1 MTDALVT
8 RGLTKT
14 YGGVAAVDHLDLRV
28 PAGLLYGFLGPN
40 GAGKT
45 TTIRMLLGLI
55 HPTSGSAEVLGEAVS
70 PGRGTAV
77 LRRVGALVEEPAAYR
92 YLSGRRNLEYFA
104 RVAGPRDDARRRL
117 ARVDE
122 VLALV
127 DLTAAAGKRVRA
139 YSQGMRQRLGI
150 ARALLGA
157 PEVLVLDEP
166 TNGLDPQ
173 GIAEIRAL
181 LRRLADD
188 GTTVF
193 VSSHLLAEV
202 EAVCDRVGVLAHGRL
217 VAEGPPS
224 NLRPAGTRLRVAV
237 DDPARALALL
247 ATLPGVTPETP
258 DASAGAGGAGAEP
271 GAVPVR
277 PGAAPVPAGATA
289 NGAAR
294 AGTAAAAPAP
304 ASAPRDVRSTVLRVR
319 LADGTGPRTV
329 NAALVGAGVAVDE
342 LALEHERLE
351 DVFLDLVGGAD
362 APR

>member
-8 RGLTKT
+8 HGLTKT
-14 YGGVAAVDHLDLRV
+14 YGGVPAVDHLDLRV

-55 HPTSGSAEVLGEAVS
+55 HPTAGSAEVLGQAVA

-92 YLSGRRNLEYFA
+92 YLSGRRNLEYYA
-104 RVAGPRDDARRRL
+104 KVAGPRDDARRRL

-157 PEVLVLDEP
+157 PDVLVLDEP

-202 EAVCDRVGVLAHGRL
+202 EAMCDRVGVLAHGRL

-224 NLRPAGTRLRVAV
+224 NLRPAGTRLRVTV
-237 DDPARALALL
+237 DDPSRALAVL
-247 ATLPGVTPETP
+247 AALPGVTAETAEP
-258 DASAGAGGAGAEP
+258 PVGAGRG
-271 GAVPVR
+271 
-277 PGAAPVPAGATA
+277 PGAAPVPAGATV
-289 NGAAR
+289 NGAVTRTGA
-294 AGTAAAAPAP
+294 AAPPGAAAPAP
-304 ASAPRDVRSTVLRVR
+304 TGAPHGGRSAVLRVR
-319 LADGTGPRTV
+319 LTDGTAPRAV
-329 NAALVGAGVAVDE
+329 NAALVAAGIAVDE

>member
-1 MTDALVT
+1 MP
-8 RGLTKT
+8 
-14 YGGVAAVDHLDLRV
+14 AVDHLDLRV

-55 HPTSGSAEVLGEAVS
+55 HPTAGSAEVLGQAVA

-92 YLSGRRNLEYFA
+92 YLSGRRNLEYYA
-104 RVAGPRDDARRRL
+104 KVAGPRDDARRRL

-139 YSQGMRQRLGI
+139 YSQGMRQRLAI

-157 PEVLVLDEP
+157 PDVLVLDEP

-202 EAVCDRVGVLAHGRL
+202 EAMCDRVGVLAHGRL

-224 NLRPAGTRLRVAV
+224 NLRPAGTRLRVTV

-258 DASAGAGGAGAEP
+258 DPGAGTAGGGPGAVPREP
-271 GAVPVR
+271 GAVPVPR
-277 PGAAPVPAGATA
+277 GPGAHPVPAGAAA
-289 NGAAR
+289 NGAVAR
-294 AGTAAAAPAP
+294 AGAVAP
-304 ASAPRDVRSTVLRVR
+304 ASTPAAAGAPRGGRSAVLRVR
-319 LADGTGPRTV
+319 LADGTAPRAV
-329 NAALVGAGVAVDE
+329 NAALVGAGIAVDE